1 MGISERKMREKEER
15 KKTIFDAAERLFFAR
30 SYDAVSMDDIAEE
43 TELSKPTIY
52 LYFQDKES
60 LYLSIVERGYRIL
73 ADMMHDAVNDA
84 ANGFDK
90 LAVIGMSFHT
100 FVSTFPDNDRVLN
113 TFRSGRFDNLDLERS
128 EALCSV
134 HRVLQEIST
143 LNDDAIQAGIEDG
156 TIRSDID
163 PVVLSVLLSTFS
175 NSVNNLNPWDM
186 KRLEA
191 RGFSK
196 ERFSDEFINM
206 MYNMMENPDHLV
218 QRRTHRS
225 KTGR

>member
-1 MGISERKMREKEER
+1 MGISERKMREKEVR
-15 KKTIFDAAERLFFAR
+15 KKAIFDAAEKLFFAR
-30 SYDAVSMDDIAEE
+30 PYDAVSMDDIAEAL
-43 TELSKPTIY
+43 ELSKPTIY

-73 ADMMHDAVNDA
+73 ADMMYESVKNLD
-84 ANGFDK
+84 NGIEK
-90 LAVIGMSFHT
+90 LAAIGMSYHT
-100 FVSTFPDNDRVLN
+100 FVITYPDYDRVLS
-113 TFRSGRFDNLDLERS
+113 TYRSGRFETLDQEKS

-143 LNDDAIQAGIEDG
+143 LNDDAIQAGIKDG

-163 PVVLSVLLSTFS
+163 PVVLSILLSTFS
-175 NSVNNLNPWDM
+175 TSVHNLNSWDM
-186 KRLEA
+186 KRLESQ
-191 RGFSK
+191 GFSK
-196 ERFSDEFINM
+196 EQFADEFINM

-218 QRRTHRS
+218 QRRTNRR

>member
-1 MGISERKMREKEER
+1 MGISERKVREKKER
-15 KKTIFDAAERLFFAR
+15 KKAIFNAAERLFFAR
-30 SYDAVSMDDIAEE
+30 SFDAVSMDDIAEE

-84 ANGFDK
+84 DNGLDK
-90 LAVIGMSFHT
+90 LAAIGMSFHT
-100 FVSTFPDNDRVLN
+100 FVSTFPDYDRVLN
-113 TFRSGRFDNLDLERS
+113 TFRSGRFDNLDPERS

-134 HRVLQEIST
+134 HRVLQEISK
-143 LNDDAIQAGIEDG
+143 LNDDAIQAGLEDG
-156 TIRSDID
+156 TIRFDVD

-196 ERFSDEFINM
+196 ERFADEFINM

-218 QRRTHRS
+218 RRRTQRT